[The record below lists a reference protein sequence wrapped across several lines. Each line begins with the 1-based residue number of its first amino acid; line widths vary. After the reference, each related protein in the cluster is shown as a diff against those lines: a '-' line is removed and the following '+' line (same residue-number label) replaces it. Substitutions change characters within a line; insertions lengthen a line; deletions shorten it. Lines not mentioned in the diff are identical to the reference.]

1 MLFVVL
7 LVLHL
12 KASQEEVIL
21 KICNMLV
28 IEAINTCATNNGQ
41 MCRADFSEEKQ
52 LLKID
57 LRRGHNRCLHV

>member
-1 MLFVVL
+1 MMLFVVL

-28 IEAINTCATNNGQ
+28 IE
-41 MCRADFSEEKQ
+41 E
-52 LLKID
+52 ID
-57 LRRGHNRCLHV
+57 SVVRPRQSVMDRTVEGKEGPQFVQ

>member
-28 IEAINTCATNNGQ
+28 IEEIDSVVRPRQSVMDRTVEGK
-41 MCRADFSEEKQ
+41 EGPQ
-52 LLKID
+52 LKF
-57 LRRGHNRCLHV
+57 VQ